1 MNSRVLQF
9 DGLLRNVHL
18 ATMATMASMG
28 ADHAIIRDAAMAWR
42 DGTIVWLGRDD
53 DLPKNIDATIEIQ
66 GEGAWVTP
74 GLIDCHTHLVY
85 AGNRVNE
92 WEQRLNGA
100 SYADIS
106 AAGGG
111 IRSTVNAT
119 RAASEESLLTQSLP
133 RLQSLLADG
142 VTTVEIK
149 SGYGLDLASEAKML
163 RVARQLGQEYSVTV
177 RTTFLGAHALP
188 PEFAR
193 RGDAYIDYLI
203 ADVLPVLHAEGLV
216 DAVDA
221 FCESIGFTAGQ
232 VRRLFVAARHL
243 NLPVKCHAEQLT
255 DSAGA
260 ALVAEFGGLSADHL
274 EYLSQAGVDAMAKAG
289 TVAVLLP
296 GAFYFLHETKLPPI
310 AALRAAGVPMAV
322 ATDCNPGTSPLTSIR
337 MTMNMACT
345 LFGLTPEEALRGT
358 TCNAARALG
367 LADRGKLAVG
377 LRADLAV
384 WDIDQPAALA
394 HDMGSPLL
402 KARCIGGVYFPAAI
416 RN

>member
-18 ATMATMASMG
+18 ATMASMDTSNSIIDDG
-28 ADHAIIRDAAMAWR
+28 AIAWR
-42 DGTIVWLGRDD
+42 DGRIVWLGRDD
-53 DLPKNIDATIEIQ
+53 DLPKNINATTEIL

-193 RGDAYIDYLI
+193 RSDAYIDYLI

-337 MTMNMACT
+337 MAMNMACT